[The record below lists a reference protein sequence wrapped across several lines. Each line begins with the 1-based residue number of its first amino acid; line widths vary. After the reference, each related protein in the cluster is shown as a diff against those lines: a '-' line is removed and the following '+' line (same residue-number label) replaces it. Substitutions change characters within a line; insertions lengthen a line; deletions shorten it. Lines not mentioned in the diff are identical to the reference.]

1 MFLDEPDPRLYYG
14 GETAGPIF
22 KAIAERAA
30 AYLGIRPDVTP
41 EMPPPE
47 PATSRAERVA
57 QQTAAPLTPAESRR
71 NF

>member
-1 MFLDEPDPRLYYG
+1 MDEPVVKKGYYG

-30 AYLGIRPDVTP
+30 VYLGIRPADSGPVV
-41 EMPPPE
+41 
-47 PATSRAERVA
+47 PATNDGETLAETPLDGTLTTA
-57 QQTAAPLTPAESRR
+57 QTGR